1 MEFRSKLKK
10 FIKRKWSDLC
20 RHSHYA
26 LMGLPFVLVTSGI
39 VLSAASVIRI
49 NQILDT
55 QSFQYAADYFE
66 TKSMSYRQLTVLGPG
81 LYTEDG
87 SAPRKTYKGLNIETV
102 QQIHDALDAT
112 EQSSLGNGKNS
123 AKSSTIVNVW
133 KDCYS
138 AVASYPAKGFLEKRQ
153 TGAVENCEIYGVSD
167 GYAVVHPFC
176 YESGGFLPDK
186 DGDRYTIVL
195 NTQLAWNLFHS
206 YQVLGAFVELNGA
219 SYQVVGVV
227 NDGKGELAETV
238 GATKPRAY
246 IQFSQLA
253 ALANGPV
260 TAQTSDDIDNLVHD
274 TDLAVTCYEVL
285 LMDPINN
292 IAYNDLVKAMSDTIG
307 YTEDSS
313 PLQVFS
319 NTSRFNVISL
329 WKKYF
334 PLKNSYSGGDS
345 FQIPYYERSA
355 RLAEQ
360 YVVFWAEFLVVG
372 IVLIIAGGGYIYA
385 IFHGK
390 ETRHKREDDSEED
403 HEISYLDK
411 ETR

>member
-1 MEFRSKLKK
+1 MEFRSKMKK
-10 FIKRKWSDLC
+10 FIKRKWGDLC
-20 RHSHYA
+20 RHSHYV

-49 NQILDT
+49 HQVLDT

-66 TKSMSYRQLTVLGPG
+66 TKSMPYRMVTVLGPG

-87 SAPRKTYKGLNIETV
+87 SAPRRSSKGMNIETV
-102 QQIHDALDAT
+102 QQIHEALDAT
-112 EQSSLGNGKNS
+112 EQASLGTGKYS
-123 AKSSTIVNVW
+123 QSTSIVNVW

-138 AVASYPAKGFLEKRQ
+138 AAANYPVRGYLDKKQ

-167 GYAVVHPFC
+167 DYAVVHPFC

-186 DGDRYTIVL
+186 DGDRYSIVL
-195 NTQLAWNLFHS
+195 NTQLAWNLFRS
-206 YQVLGAFVELNGA
+206 YNVLGSFVELNGA
-219 SYQVVGVV
+219 YYQVVGVV
-227 NDGKGELAETV
+227 NDGKGEIAETV

-246 IQFSQLA
+246 VQFSQLA

-260 TAQTSDDIDNLVHD
+260 SAKTSDELDNLVHD

-292 IAYNDLVKAMSDTIG
+292 IAYNDLTKAMSDTIG
-307 YTEDSS
+307 YSEDSS
-313 PLQVFS
+313 SLQVFS

-334 PLKNSYSGGDS
+334 PLKKSYSGGES
-345 FQIPYYERSA
+345 LQIPYYERSA

-411 ETR
+411 EIQ